1 MSRFCQIVIGPAGSG
16 KSTYCSNLIRHCE
29 DINRRVN
36 IANLDPA
43 AEYFDYTPDVDVR
56 ELISLEDVLDDE
68 DESIKFGPNG
78 GLVFCME
85 FLIENLEWLDA
96 QLGEDDEDYWVFDCP
111 GQIELYTHLDVMKT
125 FINHLQNN
133 LNFRCCA
140 VCLCDVQ
147 CITDNAKF
155 VGGSVASLSAMA
167 KLEVPFVNVLS
178 KVDLLSGDQK
188 EKLESYLDV
197 MESHQDLVKDLRNE
211 HKSAPVQSAFMKKY
225 QKLTS
230 ALVDLL
236 DNYGLVG
243 FQALDMSEENSI
255 GELLVLIDSQI
266 QYGEDLDVK
275 DNFPCDEGG

>member
-1 MSRFCQIVIGPAGSG
+1 MSRYCQVVIGPAGSG
-16 KSTYCSNLIRHCE
+16 KSTYCSNLMRHCE
-29 DINRRVN
+29 DISRRIN

-56 ELISLEDVLDDE
+56 ELITLEDVLDDE
-68 DESIKFGPNG
+68 DESVKFGPNG

-85 FLIENLEWLDA
+85 FLIENLDWLES
-96 QLGEDDEDYWVFDCP
+96 QLGEDDDDYWVFDCP

-125 FINHLQNN
+125 FVDHLQNQ

-140 VCLCDVQ
+140 VCLFDVQ

-155 VGGSVASLSAMA
+155 IGGSMASLSAMA

-178 KVDLLSGDQK
+178 KVDLIDDDQK
-188 EKLESYLDV
+188 EKLSNYLDV
-197 MESHQDLVKDLRNE
+197 MESHQDLVQELSTE
-211 HKSAPVQSAFMKKY
+211 HKSGGANVFMKKHE
-225 QKLTS
+225 KLTT
-230 ALVDLL
+230 ALVGLL

-243 FQALDMSEENSI
+243 FHTLDMNQEGSI
-255 GELLVLIDSQI
+255 GELLVLIDCQI

-275 DNFPCDEGG
+275 DSFPDDEGG